1 MRSLGAM
8 AGGGSQNPV
17 RERSGLAGEVARM
30 EEGFTLARFVTGV
43 GAETSP
49 ATSRGGARRRWPRAA
64 QCRRCT
70 GGGGWLGGRRGSR
83 DTRGG
88 VEVVG
93 RRWSQAG
100 GGAPC
105 APNNGGAPAWL
116 ARDR

>member
-43 GAETSP
+43 GAETSRGQAAVAAGGSMP
-49 ATSRGGARRRWPRAA
+49 AMHGRRRMVR
-64 QCRRCT
+64 
-70 GGGGWLGGRRGSR
+70 GRRGSR